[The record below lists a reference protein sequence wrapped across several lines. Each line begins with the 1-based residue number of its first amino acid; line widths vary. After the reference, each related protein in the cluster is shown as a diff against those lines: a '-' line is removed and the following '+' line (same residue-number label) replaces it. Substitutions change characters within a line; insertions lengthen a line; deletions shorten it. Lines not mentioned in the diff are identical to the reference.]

1 MSGNGNQHGVRWS
14 SVRRSSVRRSSV
26 RRFALA
32 AIGVVALAGCST
44 TIDEA
49 DPADPTESLS
59 EAELTGGEGRE
70 IADENTTPLDT
81 GVIIDPEAPAT
92 TMPIEGSAA
101 ELLPEI
107 GIDMSRLSAEI
118 GDEGDEDATIARIEG
133 AWAAIRDEVETTNP
147 ELVNSI
153 QATVDM
159 ARNAVDANRP
169 ADADKAFSLLND
181 LIDNYT
187 GDS

>member
-1 MSGNGNQHGVRWS
+1 MSGNENRKGVRGL
-14 SVRRSSVRRSSV
+14 V
-26 RRFALA
+26 ALA
-32 AIGVVALAGCST
+32 VGLVALAGCST
-44 TIDEA
+44 TID
-49 DPADPTESLS
+49 DTGDPTESLS

-70 IADENTTPLDT
+70 IADDNTTPLDT
-81 GVIIDPEAPAT
+81 GVIVDPDAPAT
-92 TMPIEGSAA
+92 TIPIEGSAA

-118 GDEGDEDATIARIEG
+118 AADGDEDATIARIE
-133 AWAAIRDEVETTNP
+133 ASWAAIEAEVASTNP
-147 ELVNSI
+147 ELVNGI

-159 ARNAVDANRP
+159 ARTAVDANRP

-181 LIDNYT
+181 LVDSYT

>member
-1 MSGNGNQHGVRWS
+1 MSGNGKFHH
-14 SVRRSSVRRSSV
+14 VRRA
-26 RRFALA
+26 ALA
-32 AIGVVALAGCST
+32 SIVTVAFAGCST
-44 TIDEA
+44 TIDET
-49 DPADPTESLS
+49 DSGDPTDSLS

-70 IADENTTPLDT
+70 IADENTSPLDD
-81 GVIIDPEAPAT
+81 GVIVDPAAPDST
-92 TMPIEGSAA
+92 LPIEGSAA

-118 GDEGDEDATIARIEG
+118 GADGDEDATIARIEST
-133 AWAAIRDEVETTNP
+133 WAAIKPEVEASRP

-159 ARNAVDANRP
+159 ARTAVDANRP
-169 ADADKAFSLLND
+169 ADADKAFSLLTD

-187 GDS
+187 GDG